1 MTDKVES
8 DKAESAQRE
17 PNPEE
22 QASSSEL
29 HSESQDALVTV
40 ELPIDVVAALS
51 QLSHELGQTQ
61 NQVIL
66 EALRST
72 LGIGGIG
79 AKPPEPA
86 SEPIHQTS
94 PRSISS
100 PSSSFASSSPTSP
113 PLPEVTPLQ
122 VAHLQT
128 ELERLNARL
137 TQLETL
143 IPKVAELEGKS
154 IAF

>member
-8 DKAESAQRE
+8 DKVESAQGGLSHL
-17 PNPEE
+17 EE
-22 QASSSEL
+22 HASSSEVSDKL
-29 HSESQDALVTV
+29 QDALVTV
-40 ELPIDVVAALS
+40 ELPMDVVAALS

-72 LGIGGIG
+72 LGIGNP
-79 AKPPEPA
+79 PPEPA
-86 SEPIHQTS
+86 LSDQTQRTQQTATS
-94 PRSISS
+94 PST
-100 PSSSFASSSPTSP
+100 PPPT
-113 PLPEVTPLQ
+113 LDL
-122 VAHLQT
+122 AHLQT
-128 ELERLNARL
+128 ELERFNARL
-137 TQLETL
+137 SQLETI